1 MKELGDS
8 VVFAFSG
15 IRIHPGAPLHQR
27 AIDDGIVTAETP
39 LLKPVYYFSPRID
52 REMMEEAIEESFKG
66 KKNRVFPPSEGLKR
80 MTIMQDFGFRGLMWD
95 RLVRFPKKE
104 LHDATG

>member
-1 MKELGDS
+1 M
-8 VVFAFSG
+8 
-15 IRIHPGAPLHQR
+15 HQR